1 MKRRLVLLMT
11 CLFCSIGLAL
21 AQNKRISGTVV
32 DSNGQPVTGATVV
45 VKGTTVGVSTDID
58 GKYSISVPQ
67 GSKTLVISLIGSK
80 NKEVGVGDGLKITLE
95 SDSQS
100 LDEVVVTSLG
110 IKKSQKAIGYSVS
123 KVSSE
128 DLIKSGESNVINGL
142 AAKASGVQ
150 ITSSSG
156 TPGASTKI
164 VLRGL
169 ATFSGDNQPLI
180 VIDGV
185 PMSNDVNSF
194 TAGDDPYNG
203 TLAGVQTANRALDL
217 NPEDIESV
225 TILKGPTAAAIYGQA
240 AGNGVIIYTT
250 KRGHK
255 EKGLGITYNGSLEI
269 SNVSKL
275 PEIQKQYGQGDGG
288 VYSASTANSWGP
300 DLTKSG
306 GTVYDNIG
314 NFFKTSY
321 SYVNNLSIV
330 GGNDK
335 SSFRASINATNTN
348 GVIPESKLDRYT
360 TRLTSDFKITDWLN
374 VGGTMS
380 YTNTKG
386 TLVQNGSNLSGV
398 MLSLLRMPVDYD
410 VRDYIDAAGNNKNFV
425 SFYDNPL
432 FTVKK
437 NPFTDETDRFLGN
450 FYFDVK
456 LNKVFTLSSK
466 TGIDTY
472 NTTQKQIY
480 AYSSNGN
487 DYGDGTG
494 QVNRIK
500 VAFRNVYS
508 DLLLKFNKSFGQNK
522 DFTLNGLLGGN
533 YNYNQKERT
542 FERGRIMT
550 IPGFYG
556 FSGMKEL
563 YVSDRDWYSES
574 KAVFLDATV
583 DYKSIVFLTLT
594 GRKEWSS
601 TFGKGS
607 SGFFYPKAD
616 VSYVFS
622 HLLKD
627 KSIISYG
634 KIRFAYA
641 NVGISPSVYNDK
653 TYYTVPSVADGMT
666 NGLSFPYNNQPGYA
680 ISNTISGF
688 DLKPERNIGKE
699 VGLELNFLENRITFE
714 GTYYNQTSK
723 DLLISQPV
731 APSSGFQYK
740 YYNIGKIR
748 NTGLELSASAKI
760 VELRKFKWNISA
772 NWSKNKNKVLQLA
785 PNVTEIAV
793 GSGFTTP
800 KSYAIV
806 GEPFGVFYGVK
817 FQRDDNGNLLI
828 NPASGL
834 PIAQS
839 TEQKLGNPNPKW
851 TMGIN
856 NTFSYANFT
865 LSCLLD
871 IRHGGDIWNGTWS
884 VLNNRG
890 KSLESGD
897 RDRTYVIDGVYAS
910 GANAGQKN
918 TTEISARNYYGT
930 GYLGKSGSEIDIQSG
945 SWFRLRTV
953 NLSYVFNIAKQNPNF
968 PVRNV
973 EVGASL
979 KNMILSTNYKG
990 VDPETSLTGAGQN
1003 LAGYDYF
1010 NNPGT
1015 KSVLF
1020 NVKVVF

>member
-1 MKRRLVLLMT
+1 MLLVT
-11 CLFCSIGLAL
+11 CLFISIGLVL
-21 AQNKRISGTVV
+21 AQSKKISGTVV
-32 DSNGQPVTGATVV
+32 DSNGEPVTGATVL
-45 VKGTTVGVSTDID
+45 VKGTNIGSSTDTE

-67 GSKTLVISLIGSK
+67 NGKSLVVSLLGSKS
-80 NKEVGVGDGLKITLE
+80 KEVSLGDNLRIVLE
-95 SDSQS
+95 NDDKV

-123 KVSSE
+123 KVSSD

-142 AAKASGVQ
+142 AGKATGVQ

-164 VLRGL
+164 ILRGP

-185 PMSNDVNSF
+185 PINNDVNAF

-203 TLAGVQTANRALDL
+203 TLAGVQSANRALDL
-217 NPEDIESV
+217 NPDDIESV

-240 AGNGVIIYTT
+240 AGNGVVIYTT

-255 EKGLGITYNGSLEI
+255 EKGLGITYTGSLEI
-269 SNVSKL
+269 ANVSKL

-288 VYSASTANSWGP
+288 VYSSSTANSWGP
-300 DLTKSG
+300 DLIKSG
-306 GTVYDNIG
+306 APIYDNYD

-321 SYVNNLSIV
+321 SYVNNLSVI

-335 SSFRASINATNTN
+335 NSFRASINATNTT

-360 TRLTSDFKITDWLN
+360 ARLTSDLKITDWLSM
-374 VGGTMS
+374 GGTMS
-380 YTNTKG
+380 YANTKG

-410 VRDYIDAAGNNKNFV
+410 VRNYIDPATGTNKNFV
-425 SFYDNPL
+425 DFYDNPL
-432 FTVKK
+432 FTVHK
-437 NPFTDETDRFLGN
+437 NPFTDETDRFFGN

-456 LNKVFTLSSK
+456 LNKIFTLTSK
-466 TGIDTY
+466 TGVDAY
-472 NTTQKQIY
+472 STTQKQIY

-494 QVNRIK
+494 QVNQIK
-500 VAFRNVYS
+500 SAYRNVYS
-508 DLLLKFNKSFGQNK
+508 DLLLKFNKSFGEHQ
-522 DFTLNGLLGGN
+522 FTLSGLVGAN
-533 YNYNQKERT
+533 YNYSQKERT

-563 YVSDRDWYSES
+563 YVSDRNWYSQS
-574 KAVFLDATV
+574 KALFVDATF
-583 DYKSIVFLTLT
+583 DYKSILFLTLT
-594 GRKEWSS
+594 GREEWSS

-616 VSYVFS
+616 LSYDFS

-627 KSIISYG
+627 KSVLSFG
-634 KIRFAYA
+634 KIRLAYA
-641 NVGISPSVYNDK
+641 NVGISPNIYQDK
-653 TYYTVPSVADGMT
+653 TYYTVPSIADGMT
-666 NGLSFPYNNQPGYA
+666 NGLSFPYNSQPGYA

-699 VGLELNFLENRITFE
+699 VGLELNFLQGRITFE

-731 APSSGFQYK
+731 APSSGFEYK

-748 NTGLELSASAKI
+748 NIGLELSSTAKI
-760 VELRKFKWNISA
+760 VDTKKFKWEMNV

-785 PNVTEIAV
+785 PNVTEISV

-817 FQRDDNGNLLI
+817 FQRDDSGNLLI

-834 PIAQS
+834 PIAES
-839 TEQKLGNPNPKW
+839 TEKKIGDPNPKW

-856 NTFSYANFT
+856 NTFSYQNFT
-865 LSCLLD
+865 FSCLLD
-871 IRHGGDIWNGTWS
+871 IRHGGDVWNGTWS
-884 VLNNRG
+884 VMNNRG
-890 KSLESGD
+890 KSIESQD
-897 RDRTYVIDGVYAS
+897 REHKYIIDGVYAS

-918 TTEISARNYYGT
+918 TTEIAARTYFGT
-930 GYLGKSGSEIDIQSG
+930 GYLGKTGSEVDIQSG
-945 SWFRLRTV
+945 SWFRVRSI
-953 NLSYVFNIAKQNPNF
+953 NLSYLFNIAKNNPNF
-968 PVRNV
+968 PIRNV
-973 EVGASL
+973 ELGTSL
-979 KNMILSTNYKG
+979 KNMFLSTHYKG

-1003 LAGYDYF
+1003 LMGYDYF

-1020 NVKVVF
+1020 NLKVVF